1 MELLEEM
8 PFLEWMANNYKNF
21 GANLEIITDRSQEG
35 SQFVKGFG
43 GIGGILRYKVDF
55 QNTFKCDEFEDSNII
70 LCQELTCTGHHCC
83 GASLSLLSDCF
94 PTFKAITQEKL
105 STTSALSKLTQR

>member
-1 MELLEEM
+1 MGRSLSYNYFVVKVEINQTINTFFTETGVELELLEEM

-55 QNTFKCDEFEDSNII
+55 QNTFKCDEFEDEDFD
-70 LCQELTCTGHHCC
+70 L
-83 GASLSLLSDCF
+83 DDY
-94 PTFKAITQEKL
+94 
-105 STTSALSKLTQR
+105 